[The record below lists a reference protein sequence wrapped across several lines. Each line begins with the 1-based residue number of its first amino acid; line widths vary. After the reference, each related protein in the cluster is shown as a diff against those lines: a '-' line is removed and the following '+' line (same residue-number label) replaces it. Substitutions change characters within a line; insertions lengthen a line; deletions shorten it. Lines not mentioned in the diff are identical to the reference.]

1 MTEKHKRFVLAGI
14 GVVAVIYCYFALLI
28 SPELAETA
36 RLRHDLELSRQR
48 VMSAS
53 AELKQLEAREHAAL
67 GDADRDG
74 AARDLLGTIPSP
86 FMVTTPPVLDDVT
99 EQHELPST
107 KVKLF
112 MMQPFKGLP
121 EHAIAAWN
129 ITVSEANALR
139 VGEVIADL
147 ENRFPL
153 GRLSELQVETDSG
166 SGTLNAL
173 LQFQTLVRP

>member
-1 MTEKHKRFVLAGI
+1 
-14 GVVAVIYCYFALLI
+14 
-28 SPELAETA
+28 
-36 RLRHDLELSRQR
+36 
-48 VMSAS
+48 
-53 AELKQLEAREHAAL
+53 
-67 GDADRDG
+67 
-74 AARDLLGTIPSP
+74 
-86 FMVTTPPVLDDVT
+86 
-99 EQHELPST
+99 
-107 KVKLF
+107 
-112 MMQPFKGLP
+112 MQPFKGLP